1 MRWNQVLRV
10 SRKLKFWKLRKH
22 LKEKEKD
29 WIYKKR
35 SKGIENESVSKKKW
49 LQKRWL
55 RLLIKRLINE
65 LKRQNFYEKWCRKL
79 WRTNRKF
86 ETWIL
91 TEVINYFLE
100 LSSETLSSIL
110 KSKISLSTI
119 FETPMNTWKTK

>member
-10 SRKLKFWKLRKH
+10 SRKLKFWKLRKP
-22 LKEKEKD
+22 LKRKEKD

-35 SKGIENESVSKKKW
+35 SRGIENESVSKKKW

-55 RLLIKRLINE
+55 KLLIKRSINE

-110 KSKISLSTI
+110 RSKTSLSTI
-119 FETPMNTWKTK
+119 LETLMNTWKTK

>member
-10 SRKLKFWKLRKH
+10 SRKLKFWKLRKP
-22 LKEKEKD
+22 LKRKEKD

-35 SKGIENESVSKKKW
+35 SRGIENESVSKKKW

-55 RLLIKRLINE
+55 KLLIKRSINE

-86 ETWIL
+86 EIWIL

-119 FETPMNTWKTK
+119 FETLMNILKTK